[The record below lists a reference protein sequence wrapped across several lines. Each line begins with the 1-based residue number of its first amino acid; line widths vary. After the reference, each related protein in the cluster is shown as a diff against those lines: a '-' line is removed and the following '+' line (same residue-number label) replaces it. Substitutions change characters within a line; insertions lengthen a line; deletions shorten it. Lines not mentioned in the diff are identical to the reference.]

1 MTNEVL
7 MRASAD
13 ENAIGLAQL
22 ARALLR
28 NGVSVVTR
36 REFT

>member
-1 MTNEVL
+1 MTNDVL
-7 MRASAD
+7 MRASVD

-22 ARALLR
+22 TGALLR
-28 NGVSVVTR
+28 NEVSIVTR